1 MGILTGPETRVI
13 VQGITGRVGAGFA
26 RRLAGF
32 GTRVVG
38 GVTPGKG
45 GAEVDGLPV
54 FDSCHDA
61 VARTG
66 ADTSFVVVPPAA
78 ALDAVYEAV
87 DAGIRLMVLYIENIP
102 VLDALRFTRHAR
114 ARGAVVLGPNSAG
127 CITAGGVAL
136 SEVDPRFLL
145 AGRIGVVCKSGAMCA
160 ESAMYLKESGLG
172 VSTIV
177 SIGGDHVL
185 GTYHA
190 DVLRLFEADPD
201 TDAVVL
207 IGEIGGRSELEA
219 ARAVAEMTKPVIA
232 TIIGGSA
239 PEGRQMG
246 HPGARTGE
254 AEEGAAHKRRVL
266 AQAGAV
272 LTADVTEVGR
282 AMRRA
287 LESRVS
293 KRRNLP

>member
-1 MGILTGPETRVI
+1 MGILTDTSTRVL

-26 RRLAGF
+26 RRLLGF
-32 GTRVVG
+32 GTPVVG

-45 GAEVDGLPV
+45 GQRIEGLPV

-61 VARTG
+61 VAATG
-66 ADTSFVVVPPAA
+66 ATTAFTVVPPAA

-102 VLDALRFTRHAR
+102 VLDAIKLSRHAR

-136 SEVDPRFLL
+136 SEIDPRFLL
-145 AGRIGVVCKSGAMCA
+145 KGRIGVVCKSGAMCA
-160 ESAMYLKESGLG
+160 ESAHYLKEQGLG

-190 DVLRLFEADPD
+190 DVLRMFERDPE

-207 IGEIGGRSELEA
+207 VGEIGGGSELDA
-219 ARAVAEMTKPVIA
+219 AEEIRRMTKPVA
-232 TIIGGSA
+232 AVVIGGAA
-239 PEGRQMG
+239 PHGRQMG
-246 HPGARTGE
+246 HPGARRG
-254 AEEGAAHKRRVL
+254 APEEDADHKRTIL
-266 AQAGAV
+266 AEAGAV
-272 LTADVTEVGR
+272 LADDVAGVGR
-282 AMRRA
+282 VMRATLEQRGVRA
-287 LESRVS
+287 
-293 KRRNLP
+293 